1 MKTVIISLVYLFL
14 GLCNHSA
21 IAQNIAP
28 SFKHPYH
35 QRLVMKMFLS
45 LPDGNGG
52 SIVAQDFEGALSV
65 IRETD
70 QLTLGVPKIIY
81 LVGWQY
87 NGHDDKYPAFFE
99 VNPALKRPVDAS
111 ALESLKWL
119 IKEARI
125 YHTTVSLHINMTDAY
140 EDSPLWSTYVKEDM
154 LSKNADGSLLVI
166 GNYNNRKA
174 YQINY
179 QREWEKG
186 FAQKRMDQLLEIL
199 PELKDAGTIHLDA
212 WIARESKGHKES
224 MVQEAHYQ
232 QLLADYWRSKGI
244 DPTTEWV
251 MDYMYGKVPY
261 YWHFNGRTQED
272 YLKQPASMITGSRMN
287 PDLKNSDFGLEFLF
301 GTSMYGENLFPDK
314 RKNKDQSDW
323 YKTFQKDFYLN
334 FLQYDFL
341 NRHQRLSVEGTGSNR
356 VAIFSNEI
364 RVSLADSTVRQQNF
378 LYRNKNII
386 FFPVRWRSD
395 HSWTAYSTNTTNWTS
410 QIPDDWR
417 NARSIQSWRITP
429 KGLVKAALYTIRN
442 NQISLPLES
451 NQPLL
456 LIPDFAGKNVQSD
469 TTYFNYPT
477 VKKLS
482 AQIPYHQTLTLKLF
496 MSQALFDGKFKRRDN
511 GKTEVYLNVDQAFE
525 QIKKIDAL
533 TMGMKKVVYL
543 VGWQY
548 LGHDSKYPAWF
559 ECNPA
564 LKRKQDST
572 TMQSLRWLMKEAIKY
587 NTKVSLHINM
597 FDAYEDSPLWDTY
610 VKNNVIARRK
620 DGSLL
625 AGEWGYPISYA
636 QEWATGLA
644 QKRID
649 SLCALLPIQKAGTI
663 HIDAFHTWPPIPVQN
678 QDGSWGVDLEKKPTS
693 PYLNF
698 TVEDETTAQEK
709 IFAYWA
715 SKGIDV
721 TSEGVDFLR
730 TTGFEEYQSMA
741 WWFNNKSNYLRWPSG
756 VYTGGKDNSV
766 WGKLLGSSMHGEE
779 IIKKDPV
786 ALSGFKQQFST
797 GTAVWYF
804 LNQLDRK
811 FLVEAPRHK
820 EVHFSEKVVTSI
832 DNTNFRLTQ
841 EGILLVENEDVFLPA
856 RWMGEPAIIAYSST
870 GYQNRNWN
878 LPPGYQQFKKA
889 VLYNISTDGQQ
900 KIGELLIRRSTI
912 PLSLQKDQLI
922 LIKLFR

>member
-1 MKTVIISLVYLFL
+1 MKHFFLYVMLVLAGSFQP
-14 GLCNHSA
+14 GVN
-21 IAQNIAP
+21 AQVKPPTFRHAYQ
-28 SFKHPYH
+28 HT
-35 QRLVMKMFLS
+35 LVMKMFLS
-45 LPDGNGG
+45 LPDGKGG
-52 SIVAQDFEGALSV
+52 SIVGQNFEGALSI

-99 VNPALKRPVDAS
+99 VNPALKRPVDAT

-119 IKEARI
+119 IKEARN

-186 FAQKRMDQLLEIL
+186 YAQKRVDQLLELL
-199 PELKDAGTIHLDA
+199 PELKEAGTIHLDA
-212 WIARESKGHKES
+212 WIARESKGHRES
-224 MVQEAHYQ
+224 MVQEAQYQ
-232 QLLADYWRSKGI
+232 QLLAAYWRSKGI

-251 MDYMYGKVPY
+251 MDYMLGKVPY
-261 YWHFNGRTQED
+261 YWHFNGRTQDD
-272 YLKQPASMITGSRMN
+272 YLKQPASVITGSRMN

-314 RKNKDQSDW
+314 RKDKDQSDW
-323 YKTFQKDFYLN
+323 YKAFQKEFYLN

-341 NRHQRLSVEGTGSNR
+341 NRQQRLAVEGTGSNR
-356 VAIFSNEI
+356 VSVFSNAI
-364 RVSLADSTVRQQNF
+364 RVSLADSTVRQQDF
-378 LYRNKNII
+378 QYRNRNTI
-386 FFPVRWRSD
+386 FYPVGWRSD
-395 HSWTAYSTNTTNWTS
+395 NSWTAYSTSSTNWTTS
-410 QIPDDWR
+410 IPENWKNVR
-417 NARSIQSWRITP
+417 NIQSWRITN
-429 KGLVKAALYTIRN
+429 KGLVKAAQYIVRN
-442 NQISLPLES
+442 NQVSIPLDA

-456 LIPDFAGKNVQSD
+456 LVPELTGLTVKSD
-469 TTYFNYPT
+469 TTYFKYQP
-477 VKKLS
+477 VSKQS
-482 AQIPYHQTLTLKLF
+482 ARVPYHQTLTLKLF

-533 TMGMKKVVYL
+533 TLGMQKVVYL

-559 ECNPA
+559 EGNPA
-564 LKRKQDST
+564 LKRKQDSST
-572 TMQSLRWLMKEAIKY
+572 LQSLRWLMREALNY

-625 AGEWGYPISYA
+625 GGEWGYPISYA

-649 SLCALLPIQKAGTI
+649 SLCELLPIQQAGTI
-663 HIDAFHTWPPIPVQN
+663 HIDAFHTWPPIPVLN
-678 QDGSWGVDLEKKPTS
+678 PDGSWGVDLEKKPTS

-698 TVEDETTAQEK
+698 TVEDETAAQQK
-709 IFAYWA
+709 IYGYWA

-730 TTGFEEYQSMA
+730 ATHFAEQQSMA
-741 WWFNNKSNYLRWPSG
+741 WWFNSKSNYLRWPAA

-766 WGKLLGSSMHGEE
+766 WGRLFGSSMHGEE

-786 ALSGFKQQFST
+786 NLSGFKQQFST
-797 GTAVWYF
+797 GTAIWYF
-804 LNQLDRK
+804 LNQLERK
-811 FLVEAPRHK
+811 FLVESPQKK
-820 EVHFSEKVVTSI
+820 EVHFSEKVITSYA
-832 DNTNFRLTQ
+832 NNSFRLTQ
-841 EGILLVENEDVFLPA
+841 SGTLLVDNEDVFLPA
-856 RWMGEPAIIAYSST
+856 RWMGGSAMIAYSAK
-870 GYQNRNWN
+870 GYENRSWD
-878 LPPGYQQFKKA
+878 LPPGYKQFRKA
-889 VLYNISTDGQQ
+889 VLYAVSAEGQQ
-900 KIGELLIRRSTI
+900 KIGELSIRRGAI
-912 PLSLQKDQLI
+912 PLSLHKDQLL
-922 LIKLFR
+922 LIKLF

>member
-1 MKTVIISLVYLFL
+1 MKRFLIYTVLLVTGFS
-14 GLCNHSA
+14 HPDVT
-21 IAQNIAP
+21 AQEATA
-28 SFKHPYH
+28 SFRHAY
-35 QRLVMKMFLS
+35 QQTLVMKMFLS
-45 LPDGNGG
+45 LPDGKGG
-52 SIVAQDFEGALSV
+52 SIVGQDFEGALSI

-99 VNPALKRPVDAS
+99 VNPALKRPVDAT

-119 IKEARI
+119 IKEARN
-125 YHTTVSLHINMTDAY
+125 YHTTISLHINMTDAY
-140 EDSPLWSTYVKEDM
+140 EDSPLWSTYVKEEM
-154 LSKNADGSLLVI
+154 ISKNADGSLLII

-186 FAQKRMDQLLEIL
+186 YAQKRVDQLLEIL
-199 PELKDAGTIHLDA
+199 PELKEAGTIHLDA
-212 WIARESKGHKES
+212 WIARESKGHRES
-224 MVQEAHYQ
+224 MVQEAQYQ
-232 QLLADYWRSKGI
+232 QLVADYWRSKGI

-272 YLKQPASMITGSRMN
+272 YLKQPASLITGSRMN

-301 GTSMYGENLFPDK
+301 GTSLYGENLFPDK
-314 RKNKDQSDW
+314 RKEKDQSDW
-323 YKTFQKDFYLN
+323 YKTFQKEFYLN
-334 FLQYDFL
+334 FLQYDLL
-341 NRHQRLSVEGTGSNR
+341 NRQQRLAVEGTGSNR
-356 VAIFSNEI
+356 VAVFSSNI
-364 RVSLADSTVRQQNF
+364 RVSLADSTVHQQNF
-378 LYRNKNII
+378 QYRNSNTI
-386 FFPVRWRSD
+386 FFPVSWRSD
-395 HSWTAYSTNTTNWTS
+395 NSWTSYSTNSTTWTTR
-410 QIPDDWR
+410 IPDNWK
-417 NARSIQSWRITP
+417 NARSIQSWKITH
-429 KGLVKAALYTIRN
+429 KGLVKATQYMIRN
-442 NQISLPLES
+442 NQVSLPLEA

-456 LIPDFAGKNVQSD
+456 LVPELGRSTVQLD
-469 TTYFNYPT
+469 TTYFKYQS
-477 VKKLS
+477 VSKQS
-482 AQIPYHQTLTLKLF
+482 ERVPYHQTLTLKLF

-525 QIKKIDAL
+525 QIKMIDAL
-533 TMGMKKVVYL
+533 TLGMPKVVYL

-548 LGHDSKYPAWF
+548 MGHDSKYPAWF
-559 ECNPA
+559 EGNPA

-572 TMQSLRWLMKEAIKY
+572 TLQSLRWLMKESLNY

-625 AGEWGYPISYA
+625 GGEWGYPISYA

-649 SLCALLPIQKAGTI
+649 SLCELLPIQQAGTI
-663 HIDAFHTWPPIPVQN
+663 HIDAFHTWPPIPILN
-678 QDGSWGVDLEKKPTS
+678 PDGSWGVDLDKKPTS

-698 TVEDETTAQEK
+698 TVDDETSAQQN
-709 IFAYWA
+709 IYAYWS

-730 TTGFEEYQSMA
+730 GNGFVEYQSMA
-741 WWFNNKSNYLRWPSG
+741 WWFNNKSNYLKWPAD

-766 WGKLLGSSMHGEE
+766 WGRLFGSSMHGEE
-779 IIKKDPV
+779 IIKNDPV
-786 ALSGFKQQFST
+786 GLTGFKKQFST
-797 GTAVWYF
+797 GTVIWYF
-804 LNQLDRK
+804 LNQLERK
-811 FLVEAPRHK
+811 FLVESPRQR
-820 EVHFSEKVVTSI
+820 EVHFSEKVITSYT
-832 DNTNFRLTQ
+832 DDTFRLTQ
-841 EGILLVENEDVFLPA
+841 DGILLVENEDVFLPA
-856 RWMGEPAIIAYSST
+856 RWIGETAIIAYSST
-870 GYQNRNWN
+870 GYQNRSWK

-889 VLYNISTDGQQ
+889 ILYNISTNGQQ
-900 KIGELLIRRSTI
+900 KIERLSIRKNAI

-922 LIKLFR
+922 LIKLF